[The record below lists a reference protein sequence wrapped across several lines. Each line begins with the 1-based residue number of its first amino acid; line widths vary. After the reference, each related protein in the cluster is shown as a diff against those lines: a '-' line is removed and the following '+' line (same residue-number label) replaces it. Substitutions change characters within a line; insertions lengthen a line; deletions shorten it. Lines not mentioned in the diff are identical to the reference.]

1 MFASDWK
8 PVMSHSEYTCVR
20 LSFTDSLSRAPWIH
34 PETS

>member
-20 LSFTDSLSRAPWIH
+20 LSFTDSLARPLDS